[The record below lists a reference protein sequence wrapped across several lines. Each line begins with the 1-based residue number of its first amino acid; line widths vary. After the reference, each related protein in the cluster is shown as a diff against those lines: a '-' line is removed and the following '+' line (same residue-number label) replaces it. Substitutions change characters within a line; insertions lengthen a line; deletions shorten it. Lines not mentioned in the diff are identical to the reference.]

1 MTLTEETMSLYYEY
15 VMPTYARASLV
26 MVRGKGIK
34 AYDIEGREFLD
45 FFPGWA
51 VSGLGHCH
59 PMVVAAIREQAKK
72 IIHVSNNYYN
82 ELQGLLAKKIVE
94 TSFDGKVFFCNS
106 GAEAVEG
113 AIKLARKVGHPSR
126 YEIITMENSFHGRTL
141 AAVAATGQPKYQ
153 EGFAPLPSGFV
164 HAPFNDLEAVKS
176 KVTDKTIAIMVE
188 PIQGEGGINVA
199 SEEFMNGLRQLCDK
213 KGLLLIFDE
222 IQTGMGR
229 TGKMFAIEHFGV
241 VPDIITV
248 AKGIASGMPLGAT
261 IALRDIMKWPPG
273 SHGSTFGGNPV
284 SCAAAL
290 ATIDLLRNG
299 LVRNAERMG
308 KYLMKHLAAIQ
319 AESRHIGRLTGKGLM
334 IGMEI
339 VKSVES
345 MRPAPKM
352 RDRII
357 QACFRSGLLIL
368 PCGSTSLRFVPP
380 LVIGRKEADTALR
393 IFRECVHQVEKGHTQ

>member
-199 SEEFMNGLRQLCDK
+199 SEEFMNGLRQLCDE

-229 TGKMFAIEHFGV
+229 TGKMYCYQHYNIT
-241 VPDIITV
+241 PDIMV
-248 AKGIASGMPLGAT
+248 LAKTLGGGFPIGALIAN
-261 IALRDIMKWPPG
+261 RDKADVLQPG
-273 SHGSTFGGNPV
+273 SHASTFGGNPLA
-284 SCAAAL
+284 CAASL
-290 ATIDLLRNG
+290 ATFEAIEKGNLIEKAKRRG
-299 LVRNAERMG
+299 R
-308 KYLMKHLAAIQ
+308 YLYN
-319 AESRHIGRLTGKGLM
+319 RLTYLKKDFPFVKVVRGKGLM
-334 IGMEI
+334 QGVEMEI
-339 VKSVES
+339 EGKAIVDKCVE
-345 MRPAPKM
+345 K
-352 RDRII
+352 
-357 QACFRSGLLIL
+357 GLLIN
-368 PCGSTSLRFVPP
+368 CTQKKVLRFMPP
-380 LVIGRKEADTALR
+380 LIVKNAEIDKAVSILAEALKEVQG
-393 IFRECVHQVEKGHTQ
+393 EG